1 MLRYRKLC
9 SGNNMNCTTKGCYVV
24 WSPATRLP
32 VLISLDKSCFLT
44 CYTMTSKGMPEEMN
58 LSDVKQIHQTGR
70 GSTLDTTGAGCSA
83 ATESTAFMLMGVVML
98 LPWLW

>member
-1 MLRYRKLC
+1 
-9 SGNNMNCTTKGCYVV
+9 
-24 WSPATRLP
+24 
-32 VLISLDKSCFLT
+32 
-44 CYTMTSKGMPEEMN
+44 MPEDVN

-83 ATESTAFMLMGVVML
+83 ATGSTAFMLMGVVMF